1 MKQSW
6 RSRVTLSKVGPRPD
20 SRSDQPAAMEVDLM
34 NWMRAA
40 LIAMTAIGQHL
51 LVLGLLVLFG
61 FS

>member
-1 MKQSW
+1 M
-6 RSRVTLSKVGPRPD
+6 TLSKVGPRPD